1 VSDGGRELQR
11 ALSAARARLGA
22 LAERLARTRA
32 AVARGP
38 ASAPTAVAAA
48 PPSAS
53 PFGGND
59 ARPIDDLELTFS
71 AVDAGIGVASDQ
83 DKVR

>member
-1 VSDGGRELQR
+1 VSDGGRDLER
-11 ALSAARARLGA
+11 ALSAVRERLGA
-22 LAERLARTRA
+22 LAERLARSRA
-32 AVARGP
+32 AFVREATAKT
-38 ASAPTAVAAA
+38 ASAATVT
-48 PPSAS
+48 PPSP